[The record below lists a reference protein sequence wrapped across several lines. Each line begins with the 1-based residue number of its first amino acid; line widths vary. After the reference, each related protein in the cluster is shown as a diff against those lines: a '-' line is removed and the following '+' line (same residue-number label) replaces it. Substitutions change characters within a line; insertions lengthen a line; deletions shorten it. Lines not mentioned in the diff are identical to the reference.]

1 MSPGLVVVL
10 LAVVVVAGLLMS
22 VKIVPV
28 ATCFVVERGGRYRT
42 TLKPGLNTIVPLLDQ
57 VAARFDMREQV
68 LSMRE
73 PLVCRDHYVCEAA
86 LDVYFQFEDPAIA
99 YRIAE
104 PQQELERAIRE
115 QLREFAGIVDRDE
128 FLAATQRLTEVAYD
142 ATRRSREDWGIRV
155 KRVAVTDLRGPA
167 Q

>member
-10 LAVVVVAGLLMS
+10 LAVVVVAAMLMS
-22 VKIVPV
+22 VKIVPA

-42 TLKPGLNTIVPLLDQ
+42 TLKPGLNTIVPLLDR

-68 LSMRE
+68 LLMRE
-73 PLVCRDHYVCEAA
+73 PLVCRDDYVCEAA
-86 LDVYFQFEDPAIA
+86 LEVYFEFEDPSIT
-99 YRIAE
+99 YRVDH
-104 PQQELERAIRE
+104 PHQQLERAIRAR
-115 QLREFAGIVDRDE
+115 LREFAGIVDRDE

-155 KRVAVTDLRGPA
+155 KHVAVTDLQGPTR
-167 Q
+167 